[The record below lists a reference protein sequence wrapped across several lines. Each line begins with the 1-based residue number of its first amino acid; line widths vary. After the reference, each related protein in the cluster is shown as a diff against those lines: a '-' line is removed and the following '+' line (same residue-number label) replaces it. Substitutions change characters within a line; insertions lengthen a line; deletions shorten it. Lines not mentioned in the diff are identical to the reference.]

1 RMGDLVELVEYM
13 LESSAVEHGKKSIT
27 ETAWK
32 ALLAYGWPGNVR
44 ELRHAVSRAIALG
57 GEELGVADFFPELR
71 IGQKTPLIGVDTQ
84 ALQPYHAMMRGAME
98 QALSTHGSIRAA
110 AEFLGI
116 PKSTFADRAKAL
128 GLLPRRFGPR
138 LK

>member
-1 RMGDLVELVEYM
+1 M
-13 LESSAVEHGKKSIT
+13 LESSAAEHGTKT
-27 ETAWK
+27 VYEAAWR
-32 ALLAYGWPGNVR
+32 ALLAYAWPGNVR

-71 IGQKTPLIGVDTQ
+71 IGHKTPLIGLDEQ
-84 ALQPYHAMMRGAME
+84 PLQPYHALMRGAME
-98 QALSTHGSIRAA
+98 QALSTHKSIRAA

-128 GLLPRRFGPR
+128 GLLPRTGPR
-138 LK
+138 RLK